1 MAPFKWDDIRVEPL
15 YSDHNFSE
23 FFCASEDLNDFIK
36 NDARREQECML
47 SRTYLFSYEKDIVG
61 FVSLKC
67 RFRFSATPKKR
78 RLGKEKRVA
87 ANHDIQIFHVF
98 DRPSGGGRKI

>member
-15 YSDHNFSE
+15 NSDHNFSE

-47 SRTYLFSYEKDIVG
+47 RGCS
-61 FVSLKC
+61 
-67 RFRFSATPKKR
+67 
-78 RLGKEKRVA
+78 
-87 ANHDIQIFHVF
+87 
-98 DRPSGGGRKI
+98 KIS